1 MGVMNIPRIFDRVAA
16 QTAAETFP
24 LAIDVKAID
33 DCTVDGN
40 NVRYRTPAV
49 NAGSSDGSLIKTRP
63 SNGNKANVTDR
74 VAR

>member
-1 MGVMNIPRIFDRVAA
+1 MGVINIPKIFDKLAA

-24 LAIDVKAID
+24 LAIDVKAIE

-40 NVRYRTPAV
+40 NVRYSTPVV
-49 NAGSSDGSLIKTRP
+49 NAGSSAGSLIRTSP
-63 SNGNKANVTDR
+63 SNGNKAKVTVR